1 MLVASVRMRCN
12 FEALVVW
19 SVCIDF
25 RNMSANMH
33 ILNVVVADFDCFIE
47 QARFFFQQLI
57 SGVSY
62 CHAMVCEE
70 QTYGIIIVD
79 QCHCFVFSCS
89 TSIDNSSL
97 KVPLG

>member
-12 FEALVVW
+12 FEASIVL
-19 SVCIDF
+19 SVFIVSKS
-25 RNMSANMH
+25 MSANMH
-33 ILNVVVADFDCFIE
+33 IPNAVVADFDCSIE

-79 QCHCFVFSCS
+79 QCLALYFPA
-89 TSIDNSSL
+89 L
-97 KVPLG
+97 LPLTTIA

>member
-12 FEALVVW
+12 FEALIVLSALIV
-19 SVCIDF
+19 S
-25 RNMSANMH
+25 RRMSANMH
-33 ILNVVVADFDCFIE
+33 NPKAVVADFDCSIE

-70 QTYGIIIVD
+70 QTSGIIIVD
-79 QCHCFVFSCS
+79 QCLALYFPA
-89 TSIDNSSL
+89 L
-97 KVPLG
+97 PPLTMSA